1 VSDEAR
7 RRRARLK
14 RPRRPHL
21 DPIPGLALPA
31 GDDDETDAAPS
42 LRARFEAAM
51 APGPADGAATRDADI
66 ARALAEAPIERIAEV
81 VYGSNGVFLLE
92 LDAPDPAKPAEP
104 LRAVYKPVRG
114 ERPLW
119 DFPRRTLYLR
129 EVAAYIVDS
138 ALGLH
143 RVPVTVLRDGPLGP
157 GSVQRFVHVL
167 DEPLTAERAEQLDS
181 QLRAVAVL
189 DVLVNN
195 ADRKRTHLLVVDG
208 PSVKAIDNA
217 LSFLPYPRQRTALIS
232 LGGSPLPAR
241 LAKRVGD
248 LARDEARMIAL
259 RLRLRRLLS
268 EAEVDAFSHRVAELA
283 EDPTY
288 PVLDDWDGRPFEWW

>member
-1 VSDEAR
+1 VSEDAR
-7 RRRARLK
+7 RRRDRRQ

-31 GDDDETDAAPS
+31 GDDDETAAPS

-51 APGPADGAATRDADI
+51 APGPADGAATRDAEI

-92 LDAPDPAKPAEP
+92 LDAPDPATPTEP

-129 EVAAYIVDS
+129 EVAAYIVDA

-167 DEPLTAERAEQLDS
+167 GEPLTAERAEQLES

-189 DVLVNN
+189 DVLINN
-195 ADRKRTHLLVVDG
+195 ADRKRTHLLVVNG

-217 LSFLPYPRQRTALIS
+217 LSFLPYPRQRTALIA

-241 LAKRVGD
+241 LAKRVRD
-248 LARDEARMIAL
+248 LAGDEIRMTAL
-259 RLRLRRLLS
+259 RSRLRRLLS
-268 EAEVDAFSHRVAELA
+268 EAEVDAFGHRVAELA
-283 EDPTY
+283 ADPTY
-288 PVLDDWDGRPFEWW
+288 PVLDDWDGRPFDWW

>member
-1 VSDEAR
+1 
-7 RRRARLK
+7 
-14 RPRRPHL
+14 
-21 DPIPGLALPA
+21 
-31 GDDDETDAAPS
+31 
-42 LRARFEAAM
+42 M
-51 APGPADGAATRDADI
+51 APGPTDGAASRDAEI

-167 DEPLTAERAEQLDS
+167 DEPLTAERADQLDA

-189 DVLVNN
+189 DVLINN

-217 LSFLPYPRQRTALIS
+217 LSFLPYPRQRTALLS
-232 LGGSPLPAR
+232 LGGSALPAR
-241 LAKRVGD
+241 LAKRVRD
-248 LARDEARMIAL
+248 LAGDEARMIAL

-268 EAEVDAFSHRVAELA
+268 EAEVDALSHRIAELA

>member
-1 VSDEAR
+1 VSEEAR
-7 RRRARLK
+7 RRRDRRQ

-31 GDDDETDAAPS
+31 DDDETGAAPS

-51 APGPADGAATRDADI
+51 APGPADGAAARDAEV
-66 ARALAEAPIERIAEV
+66 ARSLAEAPIERIAEV

-92 LDAPDPAKPAEP
+92 LDAPDPAAPAEP

-129 EVAAYIVDS
+129 EVAAYIVDA

-143 RVPVTVLRDGPLGP
+143 RVPVTVLRDGPIGP

-167 DEPLTAERAEQLDS
+167 DEPLTAERAEQLES

-189 DVLVNN
+189 DVLINN
-195 ADRKRTHLLVVDG
+195 ADRKRTHLLVVNG

-241 LAKRVGD
+241 LAKRVRD
-248 LARDEARMIAL
+248 LAGDETRMTAL
-259 RLRLRRLLS
+259 RSRLRRLLS
-268 EAEVDAFSHRVAELA
+268 EAEVEAFGHRVVELA
-283 EDPTY
+283 ADPTY

>member
-1 VSDEAR
+1 MR
-7 RRRARLK
+7 RQRFRAS
-14 RPRRPHL
+14 RRPHL

-31 GDDDETDAAPS
+31 GDDETAAPS
-42 LRARFEAAM
+42 LRARFEAAV
-51 APGPADGAATRDADI
+51 APGPSDGAAPRDAEI
-66 ARALAEAPIERIAEV
+66 ARTLAEAPIEGIAEV

-92 LDAPDPAKPAEP
+92 FDAPDPALPTQP

-129 EVAAYIVDS
+129 EVAAYVVDA

-167 DEPLTAERAEQLDS
+167 DEALTAERATKLDS

-189 DVLVNN
+189 DVLINN
-195 ADRKRTHLLVVDG
+195 ADRKRSHLLVVNG

-217 LSFLPYPRQRTALIS
+217 LSFLPYPRQRTALLS
-232 LGGSPLPAR
+232 LGGSPLPPR
-241 LAKRVGD
+241 LAKRVQD
-248 LARDEARMIAL
+248 LAGDEVRMSAL
-259 RLRLRRLLS
+259 RTRLGRLLS
-268 EAEVDAFSHRVAELA
+268 EAEVTAFGHRVAELA
-283 EDPTY
+283 EDPTF
-288 PVLDDWDGRPFEWW
+288 PVLDAWDGRPFEWW

>member
-1 VSDEAR
+1 
-7 RRRARLK
+7 
-14 RPRRPHL
+14 
-21 DPIPGLALPA
+21 
-31 GDDDETDAAPS
+31 
-42 LRARFEAAM
+42 M
-51 APGPADGAATRDADI
+51 APGPADGAAARDVEV
-66 ARALAEAPIERIAEV
+66 ARTLAEAPIERIAEV

-92 LDAPDPAKPAEP
+92 LGAPDPAVPTEP

-129 EVAAYIVDS
+129 EVAAYVVDA

-167 DEPLTAERAEQLDS
+167 GEPLTAERSGKLDS
-181 QLRAVAVL
+181 QLHAVAVL
-189 DVLVNN
+189 DVLINN
-195 ADRKRTHLLVVDG
+195 ADRKRTHLLVIDG

-241 LAKRVGD
+241 LAKRVQG
-248 LARDEARMIAL
+248 LARDETRMTAL
-259 RLRLRRLLS
+259 RARLGRLLS
-268 EAEVDAFSHRVAELA
+268 QAEVDAFGHRVAELA
-283 EDPTY
+283 DDPTY
-288 PVLDDWDGRPFEWW
+288 PLLDDWDGRPFEWW

>member
-1 VSDEAR
+1 MTHDSGR
-7 RRRARLK
+7 RRDHRR
-14 RPRRPHL
+14 RRRPHL

-31 GDDDETDAAPS
+31 GDDETAAAPS
-42 LRARFEAAM
+42 LRARFEAAI
-51 APGPADGAATRDADI
+51 APGPADGAASRDAEV
-66 ARALAEAPIERIAEV
+66 ARTLAEAPIERIAEV
-81 VYGSNGVFLLE
+81 VYGSNGVFLIE
-92 LDAPDPAKPAEP
+92 LDAPDPAAPAEP

-129 EVAAYIVDS
+129 EVAAYIVDA

-167 DEPLTAERAEQLDS
+167 DEQLTPERAEKLDS
-181 QLRAVAVL
+181 QLRAVALL
-189 DVLVNN
+189 DVLINN

-232 LGGSPLPAR
+232 LGGSPVPPR
-241 LAKRVGD
+241 LATRVQA
-248 LARDEARMIAL
+248 LARDEVRMTAL
-259 RLRLRRLLS
+259 RTRLRRLLN
-268 EAEVDAFSHRVAELA
+268 EAEVEAFGHRVAELA

-288 PVLDDWDGRPFEWW
+288 PELDDWDGRPFEWW

>member
-1 VSDEAR
+1 
-7 RRRARLK
+7 
-14 RPRRPHL
+14 
-21 DPIPGLALPA
+21 
-31 GDDDETDAAPS
+31 
-42 LRARFEAAM
+42 M
-51 APGPADGAATRDADI
+51 APGPADGAAARDAEV
-66 ARALAEAPIERIAEV
+66 AKVLAEAPIERIAEV

-92 LDAPDPAKPAEP
+92 LDAPDPAIPTEP

-167 DEPLTAERAEQLDS
+167 DEPLTDERAQKLEA
-181 QLRAVAVL
+181 QLRDVAVL
-189 DVLVNN
+189 DVLINN
-195 ADRKRTHLLVVDG
+195 ADRKRTHLLVIDG
-208 PSVKAIDNA
+208 PNVKAIDNA

-232 LGGSPLPAR
+232 LGGSQLPP
-241 LAKRVGD
+241 K
-248 LARDEARMIAL
+248 LARRVQELTGDAIRMTAL
-259 RLRLRRLLS
+259 QTRLRRLLS
-268 EAEVDAFSHRVAELA
+268 KSEVDAFSHRVAELA
-283 EDPTY
+283 EDPTF
-288 PVLDDWDGRPFEWW
+288 PILDAWDGRPFEWW

>member
-1 VSDEAR
+1 
-7 RRRARLK
+7 
-14 RPRRPHL
+14 
-21 DPIPGLALPA
+21 
-31 GDDDETDAAPS
+31 
-42 LRARFEAAM
+42 M
-51 APGPADGAATRDADI
+51 APGPADGAAARDAEV
-66 ARALAEAPIERIAEV
+66 ARSLAEASIERIAEV
-81 VYGSNGVFLLE
+81 VYGSNGVFLIE
-92 LDAPDPAKPAEP
+92 LDAPDPAVSSQP

-129 EVAAYIVDS
+129 EVAAYLVDA

-167 DEPLTAERAEQLDS
+167 DEPLTAERAAKLES

-189 DVLVNN
+189 DVLINN
-195 ADRKRTHLLVVDG
+195 ADRKRSHLLVVDG

-217 LSFLPYPRQRTALIS
+217 LSFLPYPRQRTALLS
-232 LGGSPLPAR
+232 LGGSPLPGR
-241 LAKRVGD
+241 LAKRVQD
-248 LARDEARMIAL
+248 LARDEERMTAL
-259 RLRLRRLLS
+259 RTRLRRLLN
-268 EAEVDAFSHRVAELA
+268 EAEVIAFGHRVVELA

-288 PVLDDWDGRPFEWW
+288 PILDDWDGRPFEWW

>member
-1 VSDEAR
+1 VTQDPGRRRAAR
-7 RRRARLK
+7 RR
-14 RPRRPHL
+14 RRPHL

-31 GDDDETDAAPS
+31 GDDETAAAPS
-42 LRARFEAAM
+42 LRARFEAAI
-51 APGPADGAATRDADI
+51 APGPADGAAARDAEV
-66 ARALAEAPIERIAEV
+66 ARTLAEAPIERIAEV
-81 VYGSNGVFLLE
+81 VYGSNGVFLIE
-92 LDAPDPAKPAEP
+92 LGAPDPAVPGEP

-129 EVAAYIVDS
+129 EVAAYIVDA
-138 ALGLH
+138 ALGLQ

-167 DEPLTAERAEQLDS
+167 DEQLTPERVEKLDS
-181 QLRAVAVL
+181 QLRAVALL
-189 DVLVNN
+189 DVLINN

-232 LGGSPLPAR
+232 LGGSPVPPR
-241 LAKRVGD
+241 LATRVQA
-248 LARDEARMIAL
+248 LARDEVRMTAL
-259 RLRLRRLLS
+259 RTRLGRLLN
-268 EAEVDAFSHRVAELA
+268 EAEVEAFGHRVAELA

-288 PVLDDWDGRPFEWW
+288 PELDDWDGRPFEWW

>member
-1 VSDEAR
+1 
-7 RRRARLK
+7 
-14 RPRRPHL
+14 
-21 DPIPGLALPA
+21 
-31 GDDDETDAAPS
+31 
-42 LRARFEAAM
+42 M
-51 APGPADGAATRDADI
+51 APGPADGAAPRDAEI
-66 ARALAEAPIERIAEV
+66 ARTLAEAPIEGIAEV

-92 LDAPDPAKPAEP
+92 LDAPDPALPAQP

-129 EVAAYIVDS
+129 EVAAYVVDA

-167 DEPLTAERAEQLDS
+167 DEALTAERAGKLDS

-189 DVLVNN
+189 DVLINN
-195 ADRKRTHLLVVDG
+195 ADRKRSHLLVVDG

-217 LSFLPYPRQRTALIS
+217 LSFLPYPRQRTALLS
-232 LGGSPLPAR
+232 LGGSPLPPR
-241 LAKRVGD
+241 LAKRVQH
-248 LARDEARMIAL
+248 LARDEVRMSAL
-259 RLRLRRLLS
+259 RTRLGRLLS
-268 EAEVDAFSHRVAELA
+268 EAEVTAFGHRVAELA
-283 EDPTY
+283 EDPAY

>member
-1 VSDEAR
+1 MSEDAR
-7 RRRARLK
+7 RRRDR
-14 RPRRPHL
+14 RQQPRRPHL
-21 DPIPGLALPA
+21 DPVPGLALPA
-31 GDDDETDAAPS
+31 GDDDETAAAPS
-42 LRARFEAAM
+42 LRARFEAAV
-51 APGPADGAATRDADI
+51 APGPADGAAPRDAEV
-66 ARALAEAPIERIAEV
+66 ARSLAEAPIERIAEV

-92 LDAPDPAKPAEP
+92 LDAPDPAAPNEP

-129 EVAAYIVDS
+129 EVAAYIVDA

-157 GSVQRFVHVL
+157 GSVQRYVRVL
-167 DEPLTAERAEQLDS
+167 GEPLTAERAEQLES
-181 QLRAVAVL
+181 QLRAVALL
-189 DVLVNN
+189 DVLINN
-195 ADRKRTHLLVVDG
+195 ADRKRTHLLVVNG

-232 LGGSPLPAR
+232 LGGSPVPAR
-241 LAKRVGD
+241 LAKRVRALAGD
-248 LARDEARMIAL
+248 ETRMTAL
-259 RLRLRRLLS
+259 RSRLRRLLS
-268 EAEVDAFSHRVAELA
+268 EAEVEAFGYRVAELA
-283 EDPTY
+283 ADPTY

>member
-1 VSDEAR
+1 VSDERDRPAR
-7 RRRARLK
+7 IR
-14 RPRRPHL
+14 RPRRPYL

-31 GDDDETDAAPS
+31 GDDETAAAPS
-42 LRARFEAAM
+42 LRARFEAAL
-51 APGPADGAATRDADI
+51 APGAADGAAPRDVEI
-66 ARALAEAPIERIAEV
+66 ARSLAEAPIERVAEV
-81 VYGSNGVFLLE
+81 IYGSNGVFLLE
-92 LDAPDPAKPAEP
+92 LDAPDPTQPEQP

-129 EVAAYIVDS
+129 EVAAYLVDA

-157 GSVQRFVHVL
+157 GSLQLYVHVL
-167 DEPLTAERAEQLDS
+167 DEELTPERAGKLES

-189 DVLVNN
+189 DVLINN

-208 PSVKAIDNA
+208 PSVRAIDNA
-217 LSFLPYPRQRTALIS
+217 LSFLPYPRQRTALIA
-232 LGGSPLPAR
+232 LGGSQLPAR
-241 LAKRVGD
+241 LAKRVQD
-248 LARDEARMIAL
+248 LARDETRMSAL
-259 RLRLRRLLS
+259 RARLRRLLS
-268 EAEVDAFSHRVAELA
+268 DAEVEAFGHRVAELA
-283 EDPTY
+283 ADPVF